1 MKQLKKMRGLIVL
14 LLLSSSLAN
23 AQENFNWGFKEG
35 MSFSQVSGNPYKGF
49 RKMGFAGGVFV
60 QFRLSD
66 YLNIATE
73 AAYVECGGLKRLKYD
88 KGHIDRYFLQ
98 LNYIQCPLLFQ
109 IHIERFGIEL
119 GPGYGLL
126 LNSKEIDVI
135 DGIPYSGTN
144 SFKKEDINYNV
155 GLTYGFESRFGLNL
169 RYTNSINPI
178 RTIGITEQKN
188 NMLVLYLTF
197 EFGED
202 GPFWK

>member
-1 MKQLKKMRGLIVL
+1 MKKLAIIL
-14 LLLSSSLAN
+14 LLISSITH
-23 AQENFNWGFKEG
+23 AQENFIWGLKEG
-35 MSFSQVSGNPYKGF
+35 MSFSQISGNPYKGF
-49 RKMGFAGGVFV
+49 RKLGFTGGAFI

-73 AAYVECGGLKRLKYD
+73 AVYTEFGSLKRVRYD

-98 LNYIQCPLLFQ
+98 LNYVQFPLLFQ
-109 IHIERFGIEL
+109 FHIEKFGLEL

-126 LNSKEIDVI
+126 LNTKEIDVI
-135 DGIPYSGTN
+135 DGIPYTGTN
-144 SFKKEDINYNV
+144 SFKKEDINYNI
-155 GLTYGFESRFGLNL
+155 GLTYGFDSRFGLNL

-178 RTIGITEQKN
+178 RTLGSTSQKN
-188 NMLVLYLTF
+188 NVLTLCLTF